1 MFVVEQLDGKSSQTE
16 LQKYKGF
23 VSRNNKLLQLD
34 YSLENLLTLREY
46 RATHEEVYQA
56 DLNNSGLQKDLQ
68 EWKSKTTPIGKNVIK
83 FREIKAM
90 ILGCRGFYRR
100 HMEDRRAE
108 LNPKAFNRCKE
119 QVDECND
126 LLRLD
131 YSSKNLK
138 QLKQFK
144 NDVYNKT
151 YQEDLQKKWRRSKR

>member
-34 YSLENLLTLREY
+34 YSLENLQRLRKY
-46 RATHEEVYQA
+46 RATHEEIYQA

-100 HMEDRRAE
+100 HMEDS
-108 LNPKAFNRCKE
+108 RCKE

-131 YSSKNLK
+131 YSLKNLK

>member
-1 MFVVEQLDGKSSQTE
+1 MIKS
-16 LQKYKGF
+16 
-23 VSRNNKLLQLD
+23 
-34 YSLENLLTLREY
+34 
-46 RATHEEVYQA
+46 
-56 DLNNSGLQKDLQ
+56 
-68 EWKSKTTPIGKNVIK
+68 
-83 FREIKAM
+83 REIKAM
-90 ILGCRGFYRR
+90 ILGCRGFYKR

-138 QLKQFK
+138 RLKQFK

-151 YQEDLQKKWRRSKR
+151 Y